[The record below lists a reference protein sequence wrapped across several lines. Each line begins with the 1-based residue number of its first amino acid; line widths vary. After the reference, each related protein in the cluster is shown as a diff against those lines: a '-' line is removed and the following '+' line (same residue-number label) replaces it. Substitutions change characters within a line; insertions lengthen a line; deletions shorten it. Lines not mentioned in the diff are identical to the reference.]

1 MKRLRLFGSRPRIR
15 EMRLSGYVIRQAENS
30 PDILIR
36 APEGDTLSIEAHLTA
51 GNVRSIIIKCG
62 RPSAGKD
69 GTA

>member
-15 EMRLSGYVIRQAENS
+15 EMRLSGFIVRQREGSSTVTVTA
-30 PDILIR
+30 PDGASL
-36 APEGDTLSIEAHLTA
+36 DIEAHLSI
-51 GNVRSIIIKCG
+51 GNVRQLIIKCG